1 MLMYGKHRTTSREA
15 VPPMS
20 TSELPPTQTQTT
32 STTPRAA
39 RGAAAVIAQYIQDL
53 TNSVTP
59 GPRAAA
65 A

>member
-1 MLMYGKHRTTSREA
+1 
-15 VPPMS
+15 MS
-20 TSELPPTQTQTT
+20 PSQLSPSLSQTT
-32 STTPRAA
+32 STTPRAT

-53 TNSVTP
+53 TTSVTQ

>member
-1 MLMYGKHRTTSREA
+1 
-15 VPPMS
+15 MS
-20 TSELPPTQTQTT
+20 TSQSSQLSPSQTQTQTT

-53 TNSVTP
+53 TNSVTQ